1 MWNKTRNLSTG
12 NGGVI
17 SLDWQIHLLF
27 IFVEISISGRWI
39 FFPNN
44 FHSEG
49 SFHHMADGAPFQ
61 VFTCDKN
68 FLSFFCSVFFNGPFR
83 PLFHYF
89 RLFITFD
96 SKHMF
101 KINFCQWLDLNC
113 APLVSEATTLPTDPQ
128 PLSLFCLLHKK
139 TRQLALVRSL
149 REWKQKM
156 LSNNFVLDKNVVR
169 RHNYQKSNSNL
180 KKLSFY

>member
-1 MWNKTRNLSTG
+1 MN
-12 NGGVI
+12 
-17 SLDWQIHLLF
+17 
-27 IFVEISISGRWI
+27 

-68 FLSFFCSVFFNGPFR
+68 FFIIVLFCLFQWAFSASFSLFSS
-83 PLFHYF
+83 FHYIWQQTHVQNKF
-89 RLFITFD
+89 LSMAGFELRT
-96 SKHMF
+96 SGVGGNHST
-101 KINFCQWLDLNC
+101 NW
-113 APLVSEATTLPTDPQ
+113 PTTW
-128 PLSLFCLLHKK
+128 FCLLHKK